1 MTLDTRAPRHAA
13 LPLALTAVALAG
25 LAREAPASPQDLNP
39 AIMSVAEGSDPRG
52 LVANEEGAFDGV
64 TLFSPLNSLDT
75 YLIDMDGEVVHH
87 WRTDSATSSGLYL
100 MDDGTLLRCGREDT
114 EPKFNGGGIAGR
126 IQRLAPDG
134 SIVWSHQLASEDR
147 WQHHD
152 VEPLPNGNLLAISW
166 ERIPAERAVALGRHP
181 DHVGTAGLWTD
192 SVQELRPLE
201 GGGAEVVWEWHAR
214 DHLVQDLD
222 PKLPGHG
229 SIAEHPGRLD
239 INFDHRDAAPMTAEE
254 LAKQAELEE
263 ELRALGY
270 VGGEAD
276 EEEEE
281 VDRSPYD
288 RSGDWLHTNAV
299 SYLPQHDLIVLS
311 SPELCEL
318 LVIDH
323 STTTAEAAGSTGGRF
338 GKGGEILWRWGNPRN
353 YGHGTDEDKALFYQ
367 HDPTWVVGAL
377 GDLGL
382 LVFNNGRG
390 RPDGDY
396 SSVEELILPFDPE
409 QGFTREQ
416 GQPFGPEGPDWIHA
430 PGNEAFFS
438 AFISG
443 AQRLPNGN
451 TLICSGAPGRIFEVT
466 LAGEVVWDFKNPYG
480 GEIDPPEHAGRAPSK
495 ALFRATR
502 LPRDHPGVIALLE
515 E

>member
-1 MTLDTRAPRHAA
+1 MM
-13 LPLALTAVALAG
+13 TAVLRALVARQG
-25 LAREAPASPQDLNP
+25 LEGQRLGEVALGAVIKHSRDWNLARE
-39 AIMSVAEGSDPRG
+39 
-52 LVANEEGAFDGV
+52 
-64 TLFSPLNSLDT
+64 
-75 YLIDMDGEVVHH
+75 
-87 WRTDSATSSGLYL
+87 SALS
-100 MDDGTLLRCGREDT
+100 
-114 EPKFNGGGIAGR
+114 
-126 IQRLAPDG
+126 
-134 SIVWSHQLASEDR
+134 
-147 WQHHD
+147 
-152 VEPLPNGNLLAISW
+152 
-166 ERIPAERAVALGRHP
+166 
-181 DHVGTAGLWTD
+181 
-192 SVQELRPLE
+192 PLE
-201 GGGAEVVWEWHAR
+201 GGGAEVVWEWHTR

-229 SIAEHPGRLD
+229 SIADHPGRLD
-239 INFDHRDAAPMTAEE
+239 VNFDHRDAAPMTAEE
-254 LAKQAELEE
+254 LAEQAELEE

-270 VGGEAD
+270 VGGAEDD
-276 EEEEE
+276 EEQ

-299 SYLPQHDLIVLS
+299 AYLPEHDLIVLS

-353 YGHGTDEDKALFYQ
+353 YGHGTDEDKALYYQ

-377 GDLGL
+377 GDVGL

-409 QGFTREQ
+409 HGFAREA
-416 GQPFGPEGPDWIHA
+416 GQPFGPEAPDWLYA

-443 AQRLPNGN
+443 SQRLPSGN

-466 LAGEVVWDFKNPYG
+466 PAGDVVWDFKNPYG

-502 LPRDHPGVIALLE
+502 LPRDHPGVAALLAE
-515 E
+515 